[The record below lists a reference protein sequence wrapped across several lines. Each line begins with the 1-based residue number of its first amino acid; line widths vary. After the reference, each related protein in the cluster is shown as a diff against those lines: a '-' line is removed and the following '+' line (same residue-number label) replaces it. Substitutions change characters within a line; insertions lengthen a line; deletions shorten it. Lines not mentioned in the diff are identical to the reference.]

1 VERLARQVREL
12 IVASDHYRQTMAA
25 GLRIGISESA
35 VLGHLLHNGAQTPS
49 VIAARVGLTPAST
62 TALLDRL
69 AGAQLVR
76 RTPNPHDRRSV
87 LVELTD
93 LGRAGV
99 EEMYTMFAIDI
110 DAALDQAD
118 PRLREDPELREA
130 LTDLLG
136 RMAAA
141 LRERSGDRRGIE
153 EALAAAHDD
162 PDGGPDDADGADG
175 TPSLGGAAR

>member
-25 GLRIGISESA
+25 GLRIGVGESA
-35 VLGHLLHNGAQTPS
+35 VLGQLLHNGPQTPS
-49 VIAARVGLTPAST
+49 LIAARVGLTAAST

-69 AGAQLVR
+69 SGAQLVR
-76 RTPNPHDRRSV
+76 RTGNPRDRRSV

-93 LGRAGV
+93 LGRAAI

-110 DAALDQAD
+110 DAAIDQAD
-118 PRLREDPELREA
+118 PRLRAEPELREA
-130 LTDLLG
+130 VTDLLG

-141 LRERSGDRRGIE
+141 LRERAGDRRGIE
-153 EALAAAHDD
+153 EALAAAHDHAVES
-162 PDGGPDDADGADG
+162 ADEVEDSNG
-175 TPSLGGAAR
+175 TPSPEPR

>member
-1 VERLARQVREL
+1 MERLARQVREL

-25 GLRIGISESA
+25 ALRIGLSESA

-49 VIAARVGLTPAST
+49 LIAARVGLTPAST

-69 AGAQLVR
+69 SGARLVR
-76 RTPNPHDRRSV
+76 RRPNPRDRRSV
-87 LVELTD
+87 LVDLTD
-93 LGRAGV
+93 LGRAAV

-110 DAALDQAD
+110 DDALEQAD
-118 PRLREDPELREA
+118 PRLREDPELRA
-130 LTDLLG
+130 IISDLLD

-153 EALAAAHDD
+153 QALRRSRDHDHDGEPD
-162 PDGGPDDADGADG
+162 PEPAGG
-175 TPSLGGAAR
+175 